1 LTGRPVFLKAISS
14 NNSFGFN
21 GSLIK
26 EDGNGNLWICTDNGL
41 NKLNKDRNYF
51 IAYFHKP
58 NDAYSLSSNYIVSLS
73 FDQEGVLWAGTLNGK
88 LNKTEL
94 HHKAFGLNRKDS
106 NNINSLSSNQ
116 VTTIVEDSSGIV
128 WIGTY
133 GGGLNRWNRKTNQF
147 THFRHDPANS
157 KSLRYDAIHAIL
169 KDRHERL
176 WICNGDALSLL
187 TKQTGEF
194 IHYNTNASN
203 YTNLEQS
210 MIFSITQDSEGLIW
224 LGTANGIKTFNEA
237 TGAFKHYYYHPGD
250 STGISDYT
258 AITIY
263 ADSRDNIW
271 VGYGSIATD
280 RYSKKTGRFTHY
292 KHDPR
297 DTNSISSNI
306 VNSFY
311 EDAKGNLW
319 MGTTA
324 GGLCYFDYQT
334 QKFKTY
340 TDKQGLQNN
349 TVFSIVEDTNGFL
362 WLGTQ
367 NGLSRFDPGTKLFTN
382 YTYKDGLQSNFFAAG
397 NRSKGSGFKGADG
410 TLYFGGENGFN
421 FFNPTEI
428 KANSYLAP
436 IVITQ
441 FQLFDKLV
449 KGANE
454 LSEIV
459 LDYDENYFS
468 FEFSSLSYYSPAK
481 NQYAYILEGV
491 DKEWVHSGSRHY
503 VGYTN
508 IDPGKY
514 VFKVKGTNS
523 DGVWNEKG
531 TNISIIINPPW
542 WRTWWA
548 YAFYG
553 ACIIAAIF
561 LLDRYQRKRLINKER
576 EQTREREL
584 QQAHEIEKAYEEL
597 KSTQA
602 QLIQREKMA
611 SLGELTAGIAH
622 EIQNPLN
629 FVNNFSE
636 VNNELISELV
646 DEVEKGN
653 TEEVKAIATDIKQ
666 NLEKINHHG
675 RRADAIVKGMLQHSR
690 TSTGQKEPTDINIL
704 TDEYLRLSYHGLRAK
719 DKSFNATLKTD
730 YDKSIGNINI
740 VPQEI
745 GRVLLNLFNNAFYTV
760 NEKKKL
766 QPVDYE
772 PTVSIS
778 TKKLNDKIEISVK
791 DNGNGIPQNI
801 VDKIF
806 QPFFTTKPAG
816 EGTGLGLSLSYDI
829 IKAHEGELKVETKEG
844 KGSEF
849 IIQLPAA

>member
-1 LTGRPVFLKAISS
+1 
-14 NNSFGFN
+14 
-21 GSLIK
+21 
-26 EDGNGNLWICTDNGL
+26 
-41 NKLNKDRNYF
+41 
-51 IAYFHKP
+51 
-58 NDAYSLSSNYIVSLS
+58 
-73 FDQEGVLWAGTLNGK
+73 
-88 LNKTEL
+88 
-94 HHKAFGLNRKDS
+94 
-106 NNINSLSSNQ
+106 
-116 VTTIVEDSSGIV
+116 
-128 WIGTY
+128 
-133 GGGLNRWNRKTNQF
+133 
-147 THFRHDPANS
+147 
-157 KSLRYDAIHAIL
+157 
-169 KDRHERL
+169 
-176 WICNGDALSLL
+176 
-187 TKQTGEF
+187 
-194 IHYNTNASN
+194 
-203 YTNLEQS
+203 
-210 MIFSITQDSEGLIW
+210 
-224 LGTANGIKTFNEA
+224 
-237 TGAFKHYYYHPGD
+237 
-250 STGISDYT
+250 
-258 AITIY
+258 
-263 ADSRDNIW
+263 
-271 VGYGSIATD
+271 
-280 RYSKKTGRFTHY
+280 
-292 KHDPR
+292 
-297 DTNSISSNI
+297 
-306 VNSFY
+306 
-311 EDAKGNLW
+311 
-319 MGTTA
+319 
-324 GGLCYFDYQT
+324 
-334 QKFKTY
+334 
-340 TDKQGLQNN
+340 
-349 TVFSIVEDTNGFL
+349 
-362 WLGTQ
+362 
-367 NGLSRFDPGTKLFTN
+367 
-382 YTYKDGLQSNFFAAG
+382 LQSNFFAAG